1 MFRKKS
7 LFLSFSCISAFL
19 AIIAIVSSVASPHA
33 LAQPTEVALAGFAY
47 SGDAQSIAT
56 RFPYSVRYEKQLKSK
71 SDSINARIRKD
82 VGGVKI
88 EHVTI
93 VPQLDSLRGRD
104 QAIATALVLTSETVS
119 VEEFGNLRK
128 LFVLLRGQAMF
139 FDFKSMTVV
148 RSYPISFAYIDV
160 LDRKPT
166 EDEILEKVRFVFE
179 GAGGKPGLISR
190 FSANLARVSFPKTV
204 PRFLQVSKVSIS
216 SDARSFLPAYVNS
229 SSAVS
234 EAWFAD
240 IVSEAISTRAGVPI
254 IPYAKGYAVGN
265 VMSMRIADGDVFNL
279 TLPKPDYEITADL
292 TNFKKVKFGESGA
305 GVSFVYGA
313 FANIKIEEPLS
324 GKSFLSSPL
333 KNGETKVVPS
343 TQSFVD
349 DFPAYY
355 DAINHLF
362 VKLAETIDG
371 KNTAQSDWIKSAS
384 PQNDIEKQI
393 AATRELFSKCK

>member
-1 MFRKKS
+1 MFGKKS
-7 LFLSFSCISAFL
+7 IFLRLLWASAYFVTTAATL
-19 AIIAIVSSVASPHA
+19 PNAHA
-33 LAQPTEVALAGFAY
+33 QTADVALAGFAY

-56 RFPYSVRYEKQLKSK
+56 RFPYSVRYEKYLKSK
-71 SDSINARIRKD
+71 NDSINARIRKE
-82 VGGVKI
+82 VGGAKI
-88 EHVTI
+88 EHINV

-104 QAIATALVLTSETVS
+104 QAIAAALVLNSETVS
-119 VEEFGNLRK
+119 VEEFGNVRK

-190 FSANLARVSFPKTV
+190 FSTNLARVSFPKTV
-204 PRFLQVSKVSIS
+204 PRFLQVSKVSING
-216 SDARSFLPAYVNS
+216 DARGFLPAYINS
-229 SSAVS
+229 TSAVS

-240 IVSEAISTRAGVPI
+240 IVSEALSTRTGVPI

-265 VMSMRIADGDVFNL
+265 VMSMRISDGDVFNL
-279 TLPKPDYEITADL
+279 TLPKPDYEITAEL
-292 TNFKKVKFGESGA
+292 SNFKKVKFGESGA
-305 GVSFVYGA
+305 GTSFVYGA
-313 FANIKIEEPLS
+313 FANVKIEEPLS
-324 GKSFLSSPL
+324 GKSYLSSPF
-333 KNGETKVVPS
+333 KNGETKVVPV

-355 DAINHLF
+355 DALNLLF

-371 KNTAQSDWIKSAS
+371 KTAQSDWIKAAS
-384 PQNDIEKQI
+384 SQNDIEKQI

>member
-7 LFLSFSCISAFL
+7 FSLSLGCVSAFL
-19 AIIAIVSSVASPHA
+19 VMMAVASSHA
-33 LAQPTEVALAGFAY
+33 LAQATEVALAGFAY

-56 RFPYSVRYEKQLKSK
+56 RFPYSARYEKLLKSK

-82 VGGVKI
+82 VGSAKI
-88 EHVTI
+88 EHINI

-104 QAIATALVLTSETVS
+104 QAIAAALVLTSETVS

-160 LDRKPT
+160 MDRKPT
-166 EDEILEKVRFVFE
+166 EDEILEKVQFVFE

-190 FSANLARVSFPKTV
+190 FSKNLARVSFPKTV
-204 PRFLQVSKVSIS
+204 PRFLQVSKVYIDN
-216 SDARSFLPAYVNS
+216 DARSFLPAYVNS
-229 SSAVS
+229 SPAVS

-265 VMSMRIADGDVFNL
+265 VMSMRVADGDVFNL
-279 TLPKPDYEITADL
+279 TLPKPDYEITAEL
-292 TNFKKVKFGESGA
+292 KNFKKVKFGESGA
-305 GVSFVYGA
+305 GTSFVYGA
-313 FANIKIEEPLS
+313 FANVKIEEPLS
-324 GKSFLSSPL
+324 GKSFLSSPF

-355 DAINHLF
+355 DAINQLF

-371 KNTAQSDWIKSAS
+371 KNTAQADWIKSAS

-393 AATRELFSKCK
+393 AATRELFNKCK